1 MCLSVN
7 NSKVFTICH
16 QVLLHLQEEDE
27 KAVCPVYHKPD
38 YFGMII
44 GIAGGIVGVGML
56 TILMWKAFT
65 TVTDRREFARF
76 NPPLIS
82 FINALTS
89 RFESER
95 QMMKWNTNANPIF
108 RQATTTIQNP
118 MYCKDA

>member
-1 MCLSVN
+1 MIFVSQFN
-7 NSKVFTICH
+7 N
-16 QVLLHLQEEDE
+16 QVLLHLQEEDK

-76 NPPLIS
+76 SVEPSIEIL
-82 FINALTS
+82 
-89 RFESER
+89 
-95 QMMKWNTNANPIF
+95 
-108 RQATTTIQNP
+108 
-118 MYCKDA
+118 C

>member
-1 MCLSVN
+1 MCCSFSYELDTWGKDGPEKVN
-7 NSKVFTICH
+7 LPHCKRFYTDYRH
-16 QVLLHLQEEDE
+16 QVLLHLQEEDK

-76 NPPLIS
+76 ALNPP
-82 FINALTS
+82 
-89 RFESER
+89 
-95 QMMKWNTNANPIF
+95 
-108 RQATTTIQNP
+108 
-118 MYCKDA
+118 